1 MVEENLKKEEDHGKV
16 LMEWVFPEHEKKER
30 GPLWYLI
37 GITVLAVTVVISFVS
52 GNFLFAVF
60 LILFA
65 LIIFL
70 DIKRPTLEVD
80 FKICEEGI
88 VLGSRF
94 YEWSEINNFSL
105 VYRPPEVKNLYLELD
120 KKLSPEI
127 SISLEEQDP
136 VKVREILND
145 YLEEDLERKD
155 ESFFDRLSRWLKI

>member
-1 MVEENLKKEEDHGKV
+1 MVEENLKKEEDHGEV
-16 LMEWVFPEHEKKER
+16 LMEWRFPEHEKKER

-37 GITVLAVTVVISFVS
+37 GITVLAVTVILCFIS

-70 DIKRPTLEVD
+70 DIKRPTLDVD
-80 FKICEEGI
+80 FKVYEEGLK
-88 VLGSRF
+88 LGSRF
-94 YEWSEINNFSL
+94 YEWSEINNFSV

-127 SISLEEQDP
+127 SISLEDQNP

-155 ESFFDRLSRWLKI
+155 ESFFDRISRWLKI